1 MLNILYIVQTKIF
14 SEICL
19 ENILSKFMAC
29 HFTFIAVSFLSFI
42 EVQLIY
48 NAVLVPGVQQSHSV
62 IYIYVYIYLF
72 LFQILCPYR
81 LSSTVLYSKS
91 LLVIDFI
98 YVCVYAQSCQT
109 LFDPMDCSLPGSSVH
124 GIYQTRILEQ
134 VAIFFSRGNLP
145 DSGIKPTSLMFPA
158 LAGRFFTT
166 SATGKHKY
174 TTQIQVSQV
183 ALVVKNP
190 AASAGDVFLTRSL
203 YLVIS
208 NSQCIP

>member
-1 MLNILYIVQTKIF
+1 MSRKY
-14 SEICL
+14 
-19 ENILSKFMAC
+19 
-29 HFTFIAVSFLSFI
+29 FI
-42 EVQLIY
+42 EVCGLSFHFYSSFFSQFQVYSKVIQL
-48 NAVLVPGVQQSHSV
+48 
-62 IYIYVYIYLF
+62 YIYVYIYLF

-145 DSGIKPTSLMFPA
+145 DSGIKPTSLVFPA

-166 SATGKHKY
+166 AAPGKPILY
-174 TTQIQVSQV
+174 T
-183 ALVVKNP
+183 VV
-190 AASAGDVFLTRSL
+190 
-203 YLVIS
+203 
-208 NSQCIP
+208 CIC